1 MTAKCSLS
9 PCLKESKER
18 YQAMPVK
25 DIIDRPQGSHLKR
38 EITQGLAR

>member
-1 MTAKCSLS
+1 MTAKCSLN
-9 PCLKESKER
+9 PCSRGSKER